1 MPAVGRTGVV
11 SSVVDRVD
19 PMDVGSVARASR
31 RTWTVAQKLDILE
44 EYDNADPL
52 GRGALL
58 RREKI
63 YTSTIHQ
70 WRTARNR
77 GRFDGDPPKRGPAP
91 KPPALKRVE
100 QLEAE
105 TARLKAELDVARQVV
120 KVQGELAA
128 LLEKLSASSAT
139 QGSESRAA
147 R

>member
-1 MPAVGRTGVV
+1 
-11 SSVVDRVD
+11 
-19 PMDVGSVARASR
+19 
-31 RTWTVAQKLDILE
+31 LE

-70 WRTARNR
+70 WRKARDK
-77 GRFDGDPPKRGPAP
+77 GRLDGDPPRRGPAP

-105 TARLKAELDVARQVV
+105 TTRLKAELDVARQVV

-128 LLEKLSASSAT
+128 LLERLSASSAT
-139 QGSESRAA
+139 QGSESRAE